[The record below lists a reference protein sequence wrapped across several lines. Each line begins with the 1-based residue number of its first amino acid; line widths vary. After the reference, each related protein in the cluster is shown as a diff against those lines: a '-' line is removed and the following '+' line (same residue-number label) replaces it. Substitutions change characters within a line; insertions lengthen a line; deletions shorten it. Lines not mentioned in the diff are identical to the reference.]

1 VALTSKQRLAPDAG
15 YFKPAE
21 WAPHQAVWVAWPWD
35 DTDWQGDLPRAQA
48 ELAQLCRAIMAVDEA
63 GQPQGEVVNML
74 VRNTHDEQAAK
85 VALGPVAAFLRFHH
99 IPTGDLWLRDTA
111 PIFMSHPNG
120 ATAATCFKFNGW
132 GGKYLYL
139 DDAFVAKRIATAS
152 GAEMFDVPLVLEGGA
167 VEFDDRGTCLTT
179 RQCLLHSKRNPELTE
194 QETEEHLKRSL
205 GVKKVLWLDQG
216 LANDHTDGHIDN
228 LARFVGP
235 ATVACMAPQSSADP
249 NHAVLL
255 EISEQ
260 LSTFTDV
267 SGDRLSLITLP
278 SPGLIASSD
287 GHPYP
292 ASYLNFY
299 IANKTVIVPAFGR
312 DTDEIARERLAVAFP
327 SRRVV
332 SLPALGLLTGGGTF
346 HCITQQQ

>member
-1 VALTSKQRLAPDAG
+1 MAMNSKHRFAPEAG

-21 WAPHQAVWVAWPWD
+21 WARHQAVWVAWPWD
-35 DTDWQGDLPRAQA
+35 DTDWQDDLPRAQA
-48 ELAQLCRAIMAVDEA
+48 ELVQLCHAITATNAA

-74 VRNTHDEQAAK
+74 VRNADDEKAAK
-85 VALGPVAAFLRFHH
+85 TALGPVATFVQFHH

-111 PIFMSHPNG
+111 PIFMSRNDG
-120 ATAATCFKFNGW
+120 AAAATCFRFNGW
-132 GGKYLYL
+132 GGKYLYP
-139 DDAFVAKRIATAS
+139 DDAFVAKRVAQAS
-152 GAEMFDVPLVLEGGA
+152 GAEIFEVPLVLEGGA
-167 VEFDDRGTCLTT
+167 IEVDGQGTCLTT
-179 RQCLLHSKRNPELTE
+179 RQCLLHPKRNPGLNEK
-194 QETEEHLKRSL
+194 ETEKHLKQSL
-205 GVKKVLWLDQG
+205 GIEKVLWLDQG

-235 ATVACMAPQSSADP
+235 ATVACMTPQSSADP

-255 EISEQ
+255 EIVEQ
-260 LSTFTDV
+260 LSMFTDAI
-267 SGDRLSLITLP
+267 GQRLNLLTLP
-278 SPGLIASSD
+278 SPGLLPSAE
-287 GHPYP
+287 GRPYP

-299 IANKTVIVPAFGR
+299 IANTTVIVPAFGQ
-312 DTDEIARERLAVAFP
+312 DTDEIARQRLAKAFP